1 MKKNKGITLVSLV
14 VTIIVLLIIAGISI
28 YTGKEM
34 IEKASLEEIKTNM
47 LLIEAKAKE
56 YLEEA
61 NFKMGINP
69 DDEKKAAVRKEI
81 YEEKAGLQTTT
92 EEFINSKNQ
101 LYALTKDTLV
111 KWGLDK
117 IELQGQEQYVIE
129 FNDIIDDENKEL
141 SVEVYNT
148 KGYNGN
154 YSLTDIE
161 KIEK

>member
-1 MKKNKGITLVSLV
+1 
-14 VTIIVLLIIAGISI
+14 
-28 YTGKEM
+28 M

-61 NFKMGINP
+61 NFKMGIDP
-69 DDEKKAAVRKEI
+69 DDEKKEKVRKEI
-81 YEEKAGLQTTT
+81 YEDEAGLQTST
-92 EEFINSKNQ
+92 ERFSDSNNQ
-101 LYALTKDTLV
+101 LYVLTKDTLV
-111 KWGLDK
+111 KWGLEK
-117 IELQGQEQYVIE
+117 IELKGQEQYLIE
-129 FNDIIDDENKEL
+129 FNDVINDENKEL

-161 KIEK
+161 KIEE